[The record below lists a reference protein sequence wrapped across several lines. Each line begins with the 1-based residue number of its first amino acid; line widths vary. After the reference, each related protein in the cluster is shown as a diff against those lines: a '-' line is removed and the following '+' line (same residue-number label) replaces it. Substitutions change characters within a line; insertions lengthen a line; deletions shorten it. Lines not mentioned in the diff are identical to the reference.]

1 MKTIFLTEKMKK
13 DIIKII
19 DEGEYNFWH
28 GKSFIIINFIA
39 KYKKEIKN
47 NEDIKFFILKNLNIE
62 NIEKMYNDP
71 AISNSLKNEI
81 QNYLYSIPIFNEVKI
96 NEEGKEQYNYV
107 KNLTENIIN
116 KLEY

>member
-47 NEDIKFFILKNLNIE
+47 N
-62 NIEKMYNDP
+62 
-71 AISNSLKNEI
+71 
-81 QNYLYSIPIFNEVKI
+81 
-96 NEEGKEQYNYV
+96 
-107 KNLTENIIN
+107 
-116 KLEY
+116 